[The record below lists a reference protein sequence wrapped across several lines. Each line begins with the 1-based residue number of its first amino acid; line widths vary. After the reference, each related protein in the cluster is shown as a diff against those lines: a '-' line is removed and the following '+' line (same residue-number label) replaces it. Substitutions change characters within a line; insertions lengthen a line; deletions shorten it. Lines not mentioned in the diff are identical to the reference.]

1 MLLKAGI
8 SENKANFYYTDT
20 LETVSGDSIDR
31 KRQTAKNRGGNM
43 ARPCSLL
50 VLKIKVKRLTQHQ
63 VNA

>member
-50 VLKIKVKRLTQHQ
+50 V
-63 VNA
+63 